1 MEKTYGRLIDEVEKL
16 DRKRRMYIGTKNG
29 SGYFFIGTRDEFCP
43 EYEFIYDRSVYSVY
57 NKNTIPE
64 EAGTVILISGSA
76 VGGCYWFHDEYVAAN
91 NRLNP
96 FSPIVEFRNRRYVYD
111 ETLSIG
117 KFNRLY
123 HEVRLDYFGTKFPL
137 STFSS
142 GDIDRISTSRLQG
155 ENIFIPNDDELG
167 SFIEQGVGENW
178 TQKPAEVLKY
188 LKVNANGLVA
198 DGRVVETGSSI
209 ELATRTKVV
218 TGRRVVLKITESNAN
233 FKMIADSSCVH
244 VPVFFNRQFMNA
256 RLRIDQQQF

>member
-43 EYEFIYDRSVYSVY
+43 EYEFIYDRSVCSVY

-76 VGGCYWFHDEYVAAN
+76 VGGCFWFHDEYVAAN

-96 FSPIVEFRNRRYVYD
+96 FSAIVEFRNRRYVFD

-142 GDIDRISTSRLQG
+142 SDIDRIGTSRLQG
-155 ENIFIPNDDELG
+155 DNVFIPDEKQLG
-167 SFIEQGVGENW
+167 NFIEQGVGEKW
-178 TQKPAEVLKY
+178 TQKPAEVLEY

-209 ELATRTKVV
+209 ELATRTKVM

-244 VPVFFNRQFMNA
+244 VPVFFSRQFMNA

>member
-96 FSPIVEFRNRRYVYD
+96 FSAIVEFRNRRFAFS
-111 ETLSIG
+111 EALSIG

-178 TQKPAEVLKY
+178 TQKPEEVLKY
-188 LKVNANGLVA
+188 LKVDANGLVA

-209 ELATRTKVV
+209 ELATRARIV
-218 TGRRVVLKITESNAN
+218 TGRRIVLKITEKSAN
-233 FKMIADSSCVH
+233 FKMIADGSCVH
-244 VPVFFNRQFMNA
+244 IPVFFNRQFMNT
-256 RLRIDQQQF
+256 RLMIDQRQF